1 MKMKWVS
8 GLLVAGIC
16 FSPLIFLQKNDAII
30 FQLAEKKQAQTEKLK
45 HLQKVKNVVIQGEG
59 QLKLVKENEKEK
71 TKKKTHFEQVEQNVA
86 TTLQAMVVEPSSS
99 PSTELGKMFS
109 KLSGVS
115 LYGEREV

>member
-16 FSPLIFLQKNDAII
+16 FSPLVFLQKSDAII

-45 HLQKVKNVVIQGEG
+45 HLQKANNVVVQGEG

-86 TTLQAMVVEPSSS
+86 TTLQAMMIEPSSS
-99 PSTELGKMFS
+99 PSTELGKVFS